1 VRKPVV
7 ALLVVAL
14 AAVAGIG
21 AFGVWVKGEPE
32 ARFCTLGAPITPR
45 NFELEGYEVM
55 LQDSG
60 DEPGPDECDGPDRPG
75 RAPEDDDGGAED
87 LPPASSTSLPPG
99 YVPTETLPL
108 VVLGFDCRYRD
119 ADGEVVATA
128 TPNRP
133 DGTCTIPDM

>member
-1 VRKPVV
+1 VPDRWGRVRKPVV

-14 AAVAGIG
+14 AAVAGVG
-21 AFGVWVKGEPE
+21 LWANREPE
-32 ARFCTLGAPITPR
+32 SRFCTLGAPITPQSW
-45 NFELEGYEVM
+45 ELEGYQVM

-60 DEPGPDECDGPDRPG
+60 DVPGPDPCDGPDRPG
-75 RAPEDDDGGAED
+75 RGPDDDGGDD

-99 YVPTETLPL
+99 YVPDEPEPL

-128 TPNRP
+128 EPNRP
-133 DGTCTIPDM
+133 DGTCTVP

>member
-1 VRKPVV
+1 MV

-14 AAVAGIG
+14 ATVAGVAALG
-21 AFGVWVKGEPE
+21 AWANREAEP
-32 ARFCTLGAPITPR
+32 RFCTLGAPITPR
-45 NFELEGYEVM
+45 NFELEGYQVM

-60 DEPGPDECDGPDRPG
+60 DEPGPDPCDGPDRPG
-75 RAPEDDDGGAED
+75 RAPGDDDGSAPED
-87 LPPASSTSLPPG
+87 GLPPASSTSLPPG

-128 TPNRP
+128 APNRP
-133 DGTCTIPDM
+133 DGTCTTPDM